1 MEAIKIIEAIFNS
14 FAYNR
19 EFSDMVKLCEEVRD
33 RVNGFNSNHTD
44 DGNVIY
50 GFFVLL
56 YGEYGTSPRSGWLL
70 DKTDEITGIIDN
82 LINGYKIL
90 EEVENEQ
97 NRLYGR
103 I

>member
-1 MEAIKIIEAIFNS
+1 MDTLKIIESIFNS

-19 EFSDMVKLCEEVRD
+19 DFRDMIELCEEVRD
-33 RVNGFNSNHTD
+33 RVNRFHSSYYTD
-44 DGNVIY
+44 DGNIIY
-50 GFFVLL
+50 GFIVLL

-82 LINGYKIL
+82 LMDGYKIL

-97 NRLYGR
+97 
-103 I
+103 